1 MKFIDMKN
9 LVLSMLA
16 IASITA
22 MNSCS
27 SESDPIDEAINAG
40 NQEKVEIKLSA
51 GVVGV
56 ETKAQ
61 VVPEADITQFS
72 GESVPLFRVNH
83 ATTADWTK
91 VGDAVN
97 ATINNDK
104 VTLGDAHKYYDG
116 EKKAFFIGYY
126 SAITPTRANNV
137 LTFTGVDGTK
147 DIICTNETDAGSKTS
162 TDANAVL
169 TFNHI
174 VSKVAIKVAG
184 TAAAQKAFGKI
195 TKIELLQIP
204 TSIDVTLGSTLS
216 IAANTTTP
224 ALANIT
230 LYESESGQELTTT
243 PTAIG
248 VTPIIFNGGTTTP
261 YGTNI
266 KPLNIKVYTENQAEG
281 NDVKI
286 QNIKNGLELGKTHTI
301 TLTFKDRIGVT
312 SSITGW
318 EASANEGSD
327 EIE

>member
-1 MKFIDMKN
+1 MKN

-56 ETKAQ
+56 KTKTQ
-61 VVPEADITQFS
+61 VVPGNDITEFTNQK
-72 GESVPLFRVNH
+72 VPLFRINS
-83 ATTADWTK
+83 ASTADWTT
-91 VGDAVN
+91 VGDAVE
-97 ATINNDK
+97 ATINGTT

-116 EKKAFFIGYY
+116 DNKAFFIGYY
-126 SAITPTRANNV
+126 STITPTRTKNV
-137 LTFTGVDGTK
+137 LNFTGVDGTK
-147 DIICTNETDAGSKTS
+147 DIICTNETDAGTKAS
-162 TDANAVL
+162 TGTNAVL

-174 VSKVAIKVAG
+174 VSKVAIKVEG
-184 TAAAQKAFGKI
+184 TVAAQKAFGKI
-195 TKIELLQIP
+195 TKINLLQIP
-204 TSIDVTLGSTLS
+204 TSINVTLGNTLS
-216 IAANTTTP
+216 IAANTANATP
-224 ALANIT
+224 TDIT
-230 LYESESGQELTTT
+230 LYEATGAGAGQELTTT

-248 VTPIIFNGGTTTP
+248 VTPIIFNGGTDKP
-261 YGTNI
+261 YGTNENH
-266 KPLNIKVYTENQAEG
+266 LNIKVYTEEYIDG
-281 NDVKI
+281 IDVKI
-286 QNIKNGLELGKTHTI
+286 QNITGGLELGKTHTI

-318 EASANEGSD
+318 EASSNEGSD

>member
-1 MKFIDMKN
+1 MKN

-61 VVPEADITQFS
+61 VVPGDDITTFAGQQ
-72 GESVPLFRVNH
+72 VPLFRINS
-83 ATTADWTK
+83 ASTADWTT
-91 VGDAVN
+91 VGDAVE
-97 ATINNDK
+97 ATINGTT

-116 EKKAFFIGYY
+116 ENKAFFIGYY
-126 SAITPTRANNV
+126 SAITPTRTKNV

-147 DIICTNETDAGSKTS
+147 DIICTDETDAGSKTS

-195 TKIELLQIP
+195 TKIDLLQIP

-224 ALANIT
+224 VLTDIP
-230 LYESESGQELTTT
+230 LYEAVDKANGYELPAT
-243 PTAIG
+243 PTTIG
-248 VTPIIFNGGTTTP
+248 ATPIIFNGGTTTP
-261 YGTNI
+261 YGTNG
-266 KPLNIKVYTENQAEG
+266 KPLNIKVYTENQVGGLE
-281 NDVKI
+281 VKI
-286 QNIKNGLELGKTHTI
+286 QNIEGGLELGKTHTI

-318 EASANEGSD
+318 GDSVHEGSD